1 MDEFATLLRVIE
13 AWDHISQ
20 ELVLDAEITLEVKI
34 EELEELFLELLCGT
48 TFGEGEVLIVGKLAE
63 ILG

>member
-34 EELEELFLELLCGT
+34 EELEELFLELFCGT

>member
-20 ELVLDAEITLEVKI
+20 ELVLDSEITLEVKI

-48 TFGEGEVLIVGKLAE
+48 TFGKREVLIVGKLAE

>member
-1 MDEFATLLRVIE
+1 MNEFATLLRVIE

-34 EELEELFLELLCGT
+34 EELEELFLELLSGT
-48 TFGEGEVLIVGKLAE
+48 TFGEGEVFVVGKLAE